1 MHWLERHSQAVTVP
15 DFSLPGKVHWLGRRG
30 MRWDELVPLLET
42 ERRRRIAPQ
51 VLVIH
56 VGGNDLGY
64 TKGTSLIRRMIDDLA
79 LIMSIYPVTQ
89 IVFSYICERRVW
101 MRGTCDA
108 PGLLDKS
115 RRNVNKLVG
124 SFLRQSGMSFLTHSN
139 IRHFMALYR
148 KDGVHLNTSGNA
160 VLMANIIEHVKLVLS
175 Q

>member
-1 MHWLERHSQAVTVP
+1 
-15 DFSLPGKVHWLGRRG
+15 
-30 MRWDELVPLLET
+30 
-42 ERRRRIAPQ
+42 
-51 VLVIH
+51 
-56 VGGNDLGY
+56 
-64 TKGTSLIRRMIDDLA
+64 
-79 LIMSIYPVTQ
+79 
-89 IVFSYICERRVW
+89 

-139 IRHFMALYR
+139 IHHFMALYR

-160 VLMANIIEHVKLVLS
+160 VFMANIIEHVKLVLL